1 MLDEK
6 DKVLLRLIQNDCS
19 ISMRAL
25 GEKIGLTQT
34 PCRERLISLTERGYI
49 LGQVV
54 LLNRMKLGLAMTGFV
69 MIKMFEH
76 APDREAAMTAA
87 FASMPDVIRLCRTAG
102 EYDYILQVVATDME
116 DFSAVLTR
124 LKSHAGTLCSFT
136 TTMALEDIKNTTRL
150 PLNFKES
157 TPA

>member
-6 DKVLLRLIQNDCS
+6 DKVLLRLIQDDCS

-25 GEKIGLTQT
+25 GENIGLTQT
-34 PCRERLISLTERGYI
+34 PCRERLINLTERGYI
-49 LGQVV
+49 LGEVV

-87 FASMPDVIRLCRTAG
+87 FASMPDVIRLSRTAG
-102 EYDYILQVVATDME
+102 EYDYILQVVAADTE
-116 DFSAVLTR
+116 ALSAVLTR
-124 LKSHAGTLCSFT
+124 LKSHAATLCSFT
-136 TTMALEDIKNTTRL
+136 TTMALEEIKNTTRL
-150 PLNFKES
+150 PLNFEES

>member
-6 DKVLLRLIQNDCS
+6 DKVLLRLIQDDCS

-34 PCRERLISLTERGYI
+34 PCRERLINLTERGYI
-49 LGQVV
+49 QGQVV

-76 APDREAAMTAA
+76 TPDKEQAMTAA
-87 FASMPDVIRLCRTAG
+87 FASMPEVIRLYRTAG
-102 EYDYILQVVATDME
+102 EYDYILQVVAADTE
-116 DFSAVLTR
+116 DLLAVLTR
-124 LKSHAGTLCSFT
+124 LKSQAGSLCSFT
-136 TTMALEDIKNTTRL
+136 TTMALEEIKDTTRL
-150 PLNFKES
+150 PLNFDES